1 MKGMKEI
8 GVEKFAAAAK
18 KTFHIFYAR
27 FLRDREGLKRAS

>member
-18 KTFHIFYAR
+18 KTFHIFFAR
-27 FLRDREGLKRAS
+27 FLRDRRGIEKAS